1 MNRDISRKAA
11 FLGISL
17 ALCIALSWLDSLL
30 SAAMPVPGL
39 RLGLANTVICAVL
52 MKYSVKEG
60 FAMSLLR
67 SGFVSLTRGA
77 VSGVMSLCGGMAA
90 FVVTALLISRKSLNV
105 RTVCVLA
112 AAAHIV
118 GQLAAACVI
127 MGTVRVLYYG
137 IFLLPAA
144 VVTGFCTGTILDR
157 LTKTNLFNK

>member
-1 MNRDISRKAA
+1 MNREISRKAA
-11 FLGISL
+11 FLGILL

-67 SGFVSLTRGA
+67 SGFVSLTRGT
-77 VSGVMSLCGGMAA
+77 VSGIMSLCGGMSA
-90 FVVTALLISRKSLNV
+90 FVVTALLISQKRLNV
-105 RTVCVLA
+105 RTISVLA

-118 GQLAAACVI
+118 GQLAAACFI

-137 IFLLPAA
+137 IFLLAFF
-144 VVTGFCTGTILDR
+144 TFDFGHQ
-157 LTKTNLFNK
+157 LFDLFLF

>member
-1 MNRDISRKAA
+1 MNKDITRKAA

-30 SAAMPVPGL
+30 SSAMPIPGL

-67 SGFVSLTRGA
+67 SGFVLLTRGV
-77 VSGVMSLCGGMAA
+77 VSGIMSLCGGTAA
-90 FVVTALLISRKSLNV
+90 FVVTAVFISRKRLSV
-105 RTVCVLA
+105 RTVSVLA
-112 AAAHIV
+112 AAAHII

-144 VVTGFCTGTILDR
+144 LVTGFCTGTILDR

>member
-1 MNRDISRKAA
+1 MNSGFAKKTA

-17 ALCIALSWLDSLL
+17 ALCMVLSWLDSLL
-30 SAAMPVPGL
+30 SSAMPVPGL
-39 RLGLANTVICAVL
+39 RLGLANTVICAIL

-67 SGFVSLTRGA
+67 SGFVGLTRGA
-77 VSGVMSLCGGMAA
+77 VSGIMSLCGGMAA
-90 FVVTALLISRKSLNV
+90 FVVTALLISRKRLNV
-105 RTVCVLA
+105 RTVSVLA
-112 AAAHIV
+112 AAAHTL

-127 MGTVRVLYYG
+127 IGTVRVLYYG

>member
-1 MNRDISRKAA
+1 MNREASQKAA

-30 SAAMPVPGL
+30 SSAMPIPGL
-39 RLGLANTVICAVL
+39 RLGLANTVICAIL

-67 SGFVSLTRGA
+67 SGFVGLTRGA
-77 VSGVMSLCGGMAA
+77 VSGIMSLCGGMAA
-90 FVVTALLISRKSLNV
+90 FVVTALLISRKRLTV
-105 RTVCVLA
+105 RTVSVLA
-112 AAAHIV
+112 AAAHTV

-144 VVTGFCTGTILDR
+144 LVTGFCTGTILDR
-157 LTKTNLFNK
+157 LTKTNLFDK

>member
-1 MNRDISRKAA
+1 MNREISRKAS

-30 SAAMPVPGL
+30 SAAMPFPGL

-67 SGFVSLTRGA
+67 SGFVSLTRGV
-77 VSGVMSLCGGMAA
+77 VSGIMSLCGGMAA
-90 FVVTALLISRKSLNV
+90 FVVTALLISRKNLNV
-105 RTVCVLA
+105 RTVSVLA
-112 AAAHIV
+112 AAAHIA

-157 LTKTNLFNK
+157 LTKTNLFDK

>member
-1 MNRDISRKAA
+1 MNREVSRKTA

-17 ALCIALSWLDSLL
+17 ALCIALSWLDSLMSSL
-30 SAAMPVPGL
+30 MPIPGL

-67 SGFVSLTRGA
+67 SGFVGLTRGA

-90 FVVTALLISRKSLNV
+90 FVVTAMLISRKRLNV
-105 RTVCVLA
+105 RTVSVLA
-112 AAAHIV
+112 AAAHTL

-157 LTKTNLFNK
+157 LAKTNLLKK

>member
-1 MNRDISRKAA
+1 MNREISRKAA

-30 SAAMPVPGL
+30 SAVMPVPGL

-67 SGFVSLTRGA
+67 SGFVGLTRGA
-77 VSGVMSLCGGMAA
+77 VSGIMSLCGGMAA
-90 FVVTALLISRKSLNV
+90 FVVTALLISRKRLTV
-105 RTVCVLA
+105 RTVSVLA
-112 AAAHIV
+112 AAAHTL

-144 VVTGFCTGTILDR
+144 LATGFCTGTILDR
-157 LTKTNLFNK
+157 LTKTKLVKK

>member
-1 MNRDISRKAA
+1 MNKDISRKTA
-11 FLGISL
+11 FIGISL

-30 SAAMPVPGL
+30 SAVMPVPGL

-52 MKYSVKEG
+52 MKYSLKEG

-90 FVVTALLISRKSLNV
+90 FVVTAMLISRKRLNV
-105 RTVCVLA
+105 RTVSVLA

-144 VVTGFCTGTILDR
+144 VVTGFCTGTILER

>member
-1 MNRDISRKAA
+1 MNREVSRKTA

-30 SAAMPVPGL
+30 SSLMPIPGL

-67 SGFVSLTRGA
+67 SGFVGLTRGA

-90 FVVTALLISRKSLNV
+90 FVVTAMLISRKRLNV
-105 RTVCVLA
+105 RTVSVLA

-144 VVTGFCTGTILDR
+144 LVTGFCTGTILDR
-157 LTKTNLFNK
+157 LKKTNLFDK

>member
-1 MNRDISRKAA
+1 MNREISRKAA

-30 SAAMPVPGL
+30 SAVMPVPGL

-90 FVVTALLISRKSLNV
+90 FVVTALLIFQKRLNV

-144 VVTGFCTGTILDR
+144 VVTGFCTGTILER
-157 LTKTNLFNK
+157 LTKTNLFEK

>member
-1 MNRDISRKAA
+1 MNREISRKAA

-17 ALCIALSWLDSLL
+17 ALCIALSLLDSLL
-30 SAAMPVPGL
+30 SSAMPVPGL

-67 SGFVSLTRGA
+67 SGFVGLTRGA
-77 VSGVMSLCGGMAA
+77 VSGIMSLCGGMAA
-90 FVVTALLISRKSLNV
+90 FVVTALLISRKRLTV
-105 RTVCVLA
+105 RTVSVLA
-112 AAAHIV
+112 AAVHTL

-127 MGTVRVLYYG
+127 MGTVRVLYYSV
-137 IFLLPAA
+137 FLMPAA
-144 VVTGFCTGTILDR
+144 LVTGFCTGTILDR

>member
-1 MNRDISRKAA
+1 MNREISRKAA

-17 ALCIALSWLDSLL
+17 ALCIALSWLDSLV
-30 SAAMPVPGL
+30 SSVMPVPGL
-39 RLGLANTVICAVL
+39 RLGLANAVICAVL

-67 SGFVSLTRGA
+67 SGFILLTRGA
-77 VSGVMSLCGGMAA
+77 VSGIMSLCGGMAA
-90 FVVTALLISRKSLNV
+90 FLVTALLISRKRLTV
-105 RTVCVLA
+105 RTASVLA
-112 AAAHIV
+112 AAAHTV

-144 VVTGFCTGTILDR
+144 LVTGFCTGTILDR
-157 LTKTNLFNK
+157 LEKTNLFDK

>member
-1 MNRDISRKAA
+1 MNREISRKAA

-30 SAAMPVPGL
+30 SAVMPVPGL
-39 RLGLANTVICAVL
+39 RLGMANTVICAVL

-67 SGFVSLTRGA
+67 SGFVGLTRGA

-90 FVVTALLISRKSLNV
+90 FAVTALLISRKRLNV
-105 RTVCVLA
+105 RTVSLLA
-112 AAAHIV
+112 AAVHIA

-157 LTKTNLFNK
+157 LTKTNLFDK

>member
-1 MNRDISRKAA
+1 MNREISRKAA

-77 VSGVMSLCGGMAA
+77 VSGVMSLCGGMSA
-90 FVVTALLISRKSLNV
+90 FVVTALLISQKRLNV
-105 RTVCVLA
+105 RTVSVLA
-112 AAAHIV
+112 AAVHIV

>member
-77 VSGVMSLCGGMAA
+77 VSGIMSLCGGMAA
-90 FVVTALLISRKSLNV
+90 FVVTALLISRKRLNV
-105 RTVCVLA
+105 RTVSVLA
-112 AAAHIV
+112 AAVHIV
-118 GQLAAACVI
+118 GQLAAACFI

-157 LTKTNLFNK
+157 LTKTNLFDK